1 MFGQNKMI
9 KNTVVDIN
17 NSSKVTSVYTVT
29 EIISVTVVVT
39 VTLQ

>member
-1 MFGQNKMI
+1 MI

-17 NSSKVTSVYTVT
+17 KSSKVTSVYTVT